1 MSSRIVTL
9 VSVTLYFVLIISF
22 TIIGFASLIVG
33 AVGLANFIPTYKAF
47 KTYRNN
53 TCLIVDIDYDWC
65 PDTGYCVMWSV
76 EYYISN
82 AAYTQLLFSTIVNKF
97 ESTAKAMQKI
107 DTYDIITSQICY
119 YDTTKLVNVQWEQP
133 VSPTPYFF
141 MMIIGLSLNV
151 AYIISIALC
160 SFFQSKQV
168 PE

>member
-9 VSVTLYFVLIISF
+9 VSVALYFALIISF

-33 AVGLANFIPTYKAF
+33 AVGLANFIPTYTAF
-47 KTYRNN
+47 KAYTNN
-53 TCLIVDIDYDWC
+53 TCLIVDIDDDWC
-65 PDTGYCVMWSV
+65 PNTGFCVMWSV

-82 AAYTQLLFSTIVNKF
+82 GTHAQLIFSTIVNKF
-97 ESTAKAMQKI
+97 VSTATAMQKI

-119 YDTTKLVNVQWEQP
+119 YDTKKLVNVQWEKP

-151 AYIISIALC
+151 AYIISISFC